1 MACGQSGRGFRWQIS
16 GGSCGDTAAGGAF
29 RGSEPGSHLY
39 GIAHSL
45 VDEDNPPDLPRP
57 RGPDAMAKNLFTFPC
72 PCCNKMIEIN
82 TRSGKARAVRAD
94 EKKGG
99 TSLDDL
105 VQAQRSDAERLGDMF
120 SSAQDSEKRR
130 EDLLEEQ
137 LRRAK
142 EEAKKDKG
150 DKPRNI
156 FDLD

>member
-1 MACGQSGRGFRWQIS
+1 
-16 GGSCGDTAAGGAF
+16 
-29 RGSEPGSHLY
+29 
-39 GIAHSL
+39 
-45 VDEDNPPDLPRP
+45 
-57 RGPDAMAKNLFTFPC
+57 MAKNVFTFSC
-72 PCCNKMIEIN
+72 PCCDKMVEVD

-94 EKKGG
+94 ERKGG

-105 VQAQRSDAERLGDMF
+105 LEAQRHDSERLGDMF
-120 SSAQDSEKRR
+120 SSAQDTEKRQ

-142 EEAKKDKG
+142 EEAKKDKD